1 MATQRNTALSLQSP
15 SVELHYRKDAW
26 IWSPRTFWTN
36 QQGSSSSKHMHTNT
50 PLTQQPKKQ
59 QQQAGFMSTMSCACM
74 QLGAV
79 GKKKRQQMVKCW
91 TCHDLVKQGHGKL
104 VITPAP
110 KNNNCIRA
118 ENEVITVVL
127 YGSLQDRLAGNRL
140 LNNMFYPG
148 L

>member
-1 MATQRNTALSLQSP
+1 MATQRNTALSLQPP

-50 PLTQQPKKQ
+50 PLTQQPKKPTTTSRVYVHDELRMH
-59 QQQAGFMSTMSCACM
+59 AIRRS
-74 QLGAV
+74 

-127 YGSLQDRLAGNRL
+127 YDRLQDWLAGNRL